1 MLRSPTVVDPVAV
14 VRLPRDQRPGNP
26 MTTATRPI
34 AIVGAGT
41 MGRGIAYVAA
51 VGGYPVRLVDVDEE
65 QLASALTRIEA
76 DIERGVARG
85 KVDERHGRAAI
96 GRIGT
101 TTDLEGACDEVGV
114 VIEAVVERVDI
125 KHEVLRRAEATSPPD
140 AVLATNTSAL
150 SITEISSALQDPSRG
165 VGMHF
170 FNPVPKMRLCEIV
183 VGLQSSDETVG
194 AAEVTAHRM
203 GKETVR
209 VNDQPGFATS
219 RLNALIGNEG
229 FRMLEEGVAS
239 PEDIDAAA
247 RLGLNH
253 PMGPLEM
260 ADLVGL
266 DVRLEVLGHLAETL
280 GPRFRPTNVHRR
292 LVAAGRLGRKVS
304 RGIYRYSEDG
314 SRLDEPSDLG

>member
-1 MLRSPTVVDPVAV
+1 
-14 VRLPRDQRPGNP
+14 

-34 AIVGAGT
+34 AVLGAGT

-51 VGGYPVRLVDVDEE
+51 LGGFPVRLVDVDED
-65 QLASALTRIEA
+65 QLRTAIERIEA
-76 DIERGVARG
+76 DLERGVARD
-85 KVDERHGRAAI
+85 KVTDAEAGAALE
-96 GRIGT
+96 RIGT
-101 TTDLEGACDEVGV
+101 TTDLGSACREVGL
-114 VIEAVVERVDI
+114 VIEAVVERIDVKRD
-125 KHEVLRRAEATSPPD
+125 VLRLAEDAAPPD
-140 AVLATNTSAL
+140 AAMATNTSAL
-150 SITEISSALQDPSRG
+150 SITEISSALGDPSRG

-183 VGLQSSDETVG
+183 VGLQTSEETIA
-194 AAEVTAHRM
+194 AAEVTARRM

-209 VNDQPGFATS
+209 VNDLPGFATS

-229 FRMLEEGVAS
+229 FRMLEERVAS
-239 PEDIDAAA
+239 PEDIDRAA

-266 DVRLEVLGHLAETL
+266 DVRLGVLEHLAATL

-292 LVAAGRLGRKVS
+292 LVAAGRLGRKTGQ
-304 RGIYRYSEDG
+304 GIYRYDEDG
-314 SRLDEPSDLG
+314 RRVEEPSDLA